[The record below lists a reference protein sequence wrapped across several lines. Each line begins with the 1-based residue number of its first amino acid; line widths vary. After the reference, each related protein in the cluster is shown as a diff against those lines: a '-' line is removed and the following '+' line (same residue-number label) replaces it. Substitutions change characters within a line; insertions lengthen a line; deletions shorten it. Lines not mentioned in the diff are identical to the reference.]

1 MSLAAR
7 REGLRKPV
15 ENFALSAEQLQLV
28 IRLATIDTTRITDP
42 AARQRMEVWQGEAA

>member
-1 MSLAAR
+1 VSLAAR

-15 ENFALSAEQLQLV
+15 ENFALSAKQLQLV
-28 IRLATIDTTRITDP
+28 IRLGTIDTTRITDP